1 MVSDKKKQYHKN
13 WLKNNPKKVAISRWK
28 TQGLND
34 DYEMVWDRFNNST
47 NCENPKCNVVYG
59 KYGDGEGIH
68 KCMDHDHTPG
78 LENNFR
84 SILCA
89 KCNVVLERNNNTS
102 GTPFIYKDNER
113 DGWYYQKVR
122 LGKKHQKRFKSY
134 YETII
139 YKWLYEDGYTLE

>member
-1 MVSDKKKQYHKN
+1 MVSDKKKAYMKQWALDNTK
-13 WLKNNPKKVAISRWK
+13 K
-28 TQGLND
+28 TQISKWRHRGLKDDND
-34 DYEMVWDRFNNST
+34 MVYNRYINST

-59 KYGDGEGIH
+59 NYGDGTGTC

-84 SILCA
+84 NILCHR
-89 KCNVVLERNNNTS
+89 CNVNLNMNNTS
-102 GTPFIYKDNER
+102 GTPNIYWDKKEKR
-113 DGWYYQKVR
+113 WKYQR
-122 LGKKHQKRFKSY
+122 TLLGKGHKKSFNSY